1 MMYGIQ
7 LARERWLLV
16 GWAVG
21 LLVYFFVIGVSYA
34 TVKDHPG
41 LDRIWEELPTEL
53 REAFGGAPSITTP
66 GGYLESQGTSLLPLI
81 LGGVLIAQATRRLA
95 GAEQQG
101 ELDLILS
108 LPVRRST
115 YFWAH
120 WGVGATHA
128 VAWTLAAALGTV
140 LGMAAAGVRGETLLR
155 IAYMVVEVLPF
166 ALAVQAGALL
176 AGVGLHRRSPA
187 LGILTAVLA
196 VSFLLQIVGSLDA
209 SVAWLRW
216 LSPYAL
222 WVKGEPFEYD
232 TDLGYLLAV
241 VLIVGV
247 CLPLAHRQWLR
258 KDLKG

>member
-7 LARERWLLV
+7 LARERWLLL

-21 LLVYFFVIGVSYA
+21 LLVYFFIIGVSYA

-41 LDRIWEELPTEL
+41 LDRVWEELPPEF
-53 REAFGGAPSITTP
+53 RETLGGAPSITTP
-66 GGYLESQGTSLLPLI
+66 GGYMESQGTSLLPLI

-101 ELDLILS
+101 ELDLVLS

-115 YFWAH
+115 YFWSH

-128 VAWTLAAALGTV
+128 VAWIAASALGTV

-166 ALAVQAGALL
+166 ALGVQAAALL

-187 LGILTAVLA
+187 LAIMTGALA
-196 VSFLLQIVGSLDA
+196 AAFLLQVVGSLDA

-216 LSPYAL
+216 FSPYAL
-222 WVKGEPFEYD
+222 WVKGEPFAYR
-232 TDLGYLLAV
+232 TDIGYLLSV
-241 VLIVGV
+241 VLLLGV